1 MKQIINDYYLDLY
14 PEEFKEHFRE
24 SLNEEYLSI
33 FNSIST
39 SKGNSQFHY
48 DRTMIPAERFEKLL
62 RKMVRAHI
70 DELIRLAIIGFRVE
84 KDRKKTCEQTNLV

>member
-14 PEEFKEHFRE
+14 PKEFKEHFRE
-24 SLNEEYLSI
+24 GLNEEYLSI

-39 SKGNSQFHY
+39 RKGNSQFHY
-48 DRTMIPAERFEKLL
+48 DQTMIPAERFEKLL

-70 DELIRLAIIGFRVE
+70 DELIRLALIGFRAENDRE
-84 KDRKKTCEQTNLV
+84 KT